1 MARKIKHCARFSA
14 QARHDRR
21 VDALYNAEMHGSRSM
36 AIPTR
41 IDLAAPS
48 HEDDGF
54 SPARRD
60 GPMDVPM
67 QMVFAQ
73 APDGPVDGTPLSRG
87 HTRACSVDWSR
98 LGMMT
103 LIAGLGYGLVCE
115 TGPYGVV

>member
-67 QMVFAQ
+67 QMVSAQ
-73 APDGPVDGTPLSRG
+73 APDGPVDGTPPVARAHAGVQCGLVEAG
-87 HTRACSVDWSR
+87 DDDVDCWAWVRACV
-98 LGMMT
+98 
-103 LIAGLGYGLVCE
+103 
-115 TGPYGVV
+115 